1 MAHKPLSEKI
11 VDEYHNFDIWRQ
23 ITNIIST
30 EVGDLNNLPDELDA
44 AYRKSLEDLG
54 QTVVGTEHVSDLT
67 TAVKETYNSTQARLR
82 HILIKTLG
90 MS

>member
-1 MAHKPLSEKI
+1 MAHKTLPEKI

-30 EVGDLNNLPDELDA
+30 EVGDLNNLPENLNET
-44 AYRKSLEDLG
+44 YRQSIGSTDTTDHVEDLA
-54 QTVVGTEHVSDLT
+54 
-67 TAVKETYNSTQARLR
+67 TAVKETYNSTQVRLR
-82 HILIKTLG
+82 HILIKSLG

>member
-1 MAHKPLSEKI
+1 MGHKTLPEKI

-30 EVGDLNNLPDELDA
+30 EVGDLNNIPEELNA
-44 AYRKSLEDLG
+44 TYR
-54 QTVVGTEHVSDLT
+54 QTENITDNTEHIEDLT
-67 TAVKETYNSTQARLR
+67 TAIKETYNSTQKRLR
-82 HILIKTLG
+82 HILVKSIG

>member
-1 MAHKPLSEKI
+1 MGPKTLPEKI

-30 EVGDLNNLPDELDA
+30 EVGDLNNIPAELNA
-44 AYRKSLEDLG
+44 TYRESENITDN
-54 QTVVGTEHVSDLT
+54 TEHIEDLT
-67 TAVKETYNSTQARLR
+67 TAIKETYNSTQKRLR
-82 HILIKTLG
+82 HILVKSIG

>member
-1 MAHKPLSEKI
+1 MGHKTLPEKI

-30 EVGDLNNLPDELDA
+30 EVGDLNNIPEELNA
-44 AYRKSLEDLG
+44 TYR
-54 QTVVGTEHVSDLT
+54 QTENITDTTEHIEDLT
-67 TAVKETYNSTQARLR
+67 TAIKETYNSTQKRLR
-82 HILIKTLG
+82 HILVKSIG

>member
-1 MAHKPLSEKI
+1 MAHKTLPEKI

-30 EVGDLNNLPDELDA
+30 EVGDLNHLPESLHETH
-44 AYRKSLEDLG
+44 RKTIGTTDTSEHVEDLA
-54 QTVVGTEHVSDLT
+54 
-67 TAVKETYNSTQARLR
+67 TAVKETYNSTQVRLR
-82 HILIKTLG
+82 HILIKSLG

>member
-1 MAHKPLSEKI
+1 MAHKTLPEKI

-30 EVGDLNNLPDELDA
+30 EVGDLNNLP
-44 AYRKSLEDLG
+44 EDLNASYRESEN
-54 QTVVGTEHVSDLT
+54 TADPDVHIEDLT
-67 TAVKETYNSTQARLR
+67 TAIKETFNSTQKRLR
-82 HILIKTLG
+82 HLLVKSIG

>member
-1 MAHKPLSEKI
+1 MAHKPLVEKI

-30 EVGDLNNLPDELDA
+30 EVGDLNHLPQELHETYRNANNITDVTAHVDNL
-44 AYRKSLEDLG
+44 S
-54 QTVVGTEHVSDLT
+54 
-67 TAVKETYNSTQARLR
+67 TAVKETYNSTQKRLR
-82 HILIKTLG
+82 HILVKSIG

>member
-1 MAHKPLSEKI
+1 MGHKTLPEKI

-30 EVGDLNNLPDELDA
+30 EVGDLNNIPAELNA
-44 AYRKSLEDLG
+44 TYRESENITDN
-54 QTVVGTEHVSDLT
+54 TEHIEDLT
-67 TAVKETYNSTQARLR
+67 TAIKETYNSTQKRLR
-82 HILIKTLG
+82 HILVKSIG